1 MKKVCLTLTVFLLA
15 LTACQKEVK
24 QNEEVRYSNYY
35 VRSPKDNSKWM
46 TIEEYNRLYPPTKMV
61 TKGWDDC
68 FYRNEGET
76 KYHPGKTC
84 MNERKT
90 GCTDPAGCR
99 PEPVS
104 Y

>member
-46 TIEEYNRLYPPTKMV
+46 TIEERNKLYPPAKIGDDRCWEDCYFQNRNGDYE
-61 TKGWDDC
+61 KGQSC
-68 FYRNEGET
+68 SNTR
-76 KYHPGKTC
+76 HS
-84 MNERKT
+84 
-90 GCTDPAGCR
+90 GCDEPQGCYKKPA
-99 PEPVS
+99 
-104 Y
+104 